1 MLYQINH
8 AVRIA
13 RWEVLAAVLPAPAKL
28 VEMRCVT
35 QGFLRTAE
43 DSVETLAVLA
53 AIAEAYM
60 YAQRHHGIF
69 ILPPC
74 VALHAD
80 FGGKVVMKWTRLLC
94 GSASMSHNDFGD
106 RCNHFTI
113 DDEHN
118 EARDK
123 RTRDRYRQARVS
135 RGGDGE
141 QGSRRVSQARVPT

>member
-1 MLYQINH
+1 MTEFAYIGHVLKMLYQINH

-69 ILPPC
+69 ILHPC
-74 VALHAD
+74 AALHAD
-80 FGGKVVMKWTRLLC
+80 FGGKVVYLRIGQGRAFKVSDKNVAFHENVRQDNRDTE
-94 GSASMSHNDFGD
+94 FG
-106 RCNHFTI
+106 
-113 DDEHN
+113 EL
-118 EARDK
+118 
-123 RTRDRYRQARVS
+123 
-135 RGGDGE
+135 G
-141 QGSRRVSQARVPT
+141 